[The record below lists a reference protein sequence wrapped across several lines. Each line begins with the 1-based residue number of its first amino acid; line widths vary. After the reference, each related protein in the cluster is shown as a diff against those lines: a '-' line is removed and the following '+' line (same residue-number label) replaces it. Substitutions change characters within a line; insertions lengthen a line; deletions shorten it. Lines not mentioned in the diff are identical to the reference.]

1 MLVKD
6 LHCLPG
12 PRAVHQAARVSSES
26 LQGHVAA
33 RRELELTDAA
43 LLCHVFGDGVCG
55 KGM

>member
-6 LHCLPG
+6 LHCLSE
-12 PRAVHQAARVSSES
+12 PRAIHQAARVPSES
-26 LQGHVAA
+26 VQGCVAA

-43 LLCHVFGDGVCG
+43 LLCHVYGDRVCG